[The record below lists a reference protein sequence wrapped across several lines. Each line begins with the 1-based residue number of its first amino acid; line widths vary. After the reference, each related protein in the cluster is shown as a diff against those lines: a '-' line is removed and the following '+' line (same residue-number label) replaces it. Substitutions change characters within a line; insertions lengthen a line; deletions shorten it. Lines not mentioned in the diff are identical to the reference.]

1 MTDSKFQ
8 PGSLV
13 RDNRLRVGKVVGG
26 SEAVVI
32 GGESVNVLTVD
43 FWGEEQKRPEQFLNP
58 LDGDSPEALLWNRPE
73 DLESWAGEAPLKLV
87 ALALSANGGSGK
99 LADIRL
105 KLDDRIPGLV
115 WDGWWRGVPAQMRK
129 LPEHFRINRVGK
141 DNEYSLL
148 TSVDKIPNANALK
161 SAGAPKKVPAKSAD
175 WKGWLESAT
184 HDPLPSR
191 FPTKQ
196 TADSIAG
203 WAVRWS
209 PETTEQ
215 ALLRLITSA
224 EELSATRDASAQVA
238 EGWLRAVAQTAL
250 RWREVGG
257 SDPRGYTAARVGEV
271 LARLAR
277 IAGDRTPQDL
287 LLRAGAIGSDTD
299 SWRRGFLAGIWE
311 SFEGED
317 ARDMYL
323 SSAALLGRQAR
334 ADLAKEMF
342 LAAFGPDFSQRR
354 YSELDRLLDTLTEEH
369 RAQLLREI
377 VASATVAQMGGVLDY
392 VAQSRH
398 SSGSDN
404 LALRLVA
411 ALTLKDEQGE
421 FAKRTSTELAKA
433 LDDPQ
438 RLEIPF
444 EATFSAVVSKIE
456 EAGLSA
462 KAAAQVRSAEAQAQV
477 EQERREQERLRQQVR
492 ERNAELAASRLESR
506 LEIRQDMLLAIGEV
520 LQSIFHR
527 NGSGELAG
535 DVAAG
540 LSLALRAGDAEPLGS
555 PGEAVEYNPELHQL
569 DKGAPGS
576 GLVRIVAPGVVYR
589 SGSRG
594 DRVLLKAQVKHEAGQ
609 WKS

>member
-32 GGESVNVLTVD
+32 GGESVNILTVD

-73 DLESWAGEAPLKLV
+73 DLESWAGEAPLKLL
-87 ALALSANGGSGK
+87 ALALSVNGGSGK
-99 LADIRL
+99 VADIRE
-105 KLDDRIPGLV
+105 KLSGRVIDELQ
-115 WDGWWRGVPAQMRK
+115 WDNWWKKRTKPISN
-129 LPEHFRINRVGK
+129 LPTHFKTVKTGK
-141 DNEYSLL
+141 GNEYELL
-148 TSVDKIPNANALK
+148 S
-161 SAGAPKKVPAKSAD
+161 SADDVPPDWAPPAKPKAVKPAD
-175 WKGWLESAT
+175 WKKWLESSI
-184 HDPLPSR
+184 HGPPPGR
-191 FPTKQ
+191 FPTRQAANSFAKL
-196 TADSIAG
+196 
-203 WAVRWS
+203 S
-209 PETTEQ
+209 PKTIEQ
-215 ALLRLITSA
+215 ALLRLITSV
-224 EELSATRDASAQVA
+224 EELSAAGNLSAQAA
-238 EGWLRAVAQTAL
+238 EGWLRAVAQASM
-250 RWREVGG
+250 RWREVGD

-271 LARLAR
+271 IGRLAR
-277 IAGDRTPQDL
+277 AAANRAPQDL
-287 LLRAGAIGSDTD
+287 LLQAGALDGETD
-299 SWRRGFLAGIWE
+299 AWRRGFLAGLWE

-317 ARDMYL
+317 ARQLYL
-323 SSAALLGRQAR
+323 SSSAVLGRQAR
-334 ADLAKEMF
+334 ADLARETF
-342 LAAFGPDFSQRR
+342 AAAFGPDFSDRR
-354 YSELDRLLDTLTEEH
+354 HAELDRLLDALPEGE
-369 RAQLLREI
+369 RAQLLREV
-377 VASATVAQMGGVLDY
+377 VASANAGQRDGVLQY
-392 VAQSRH
+392 VAGSRH
-398 SSGSDN
+398 ADG
-404 LALRLVA
+404 AKRMPLRIMA
-411 ALTLKDEQGE
+411 ALMLSDGRGD
-421 FAKRTSTELAKA
+421 FAARTSVELADA
-433 LDDPQ
+433 LARPELFGAEIEAL
-438 RLEIPF
+438 LEDTSF
-444 EATFSAVVSKIE
+444 RVEAVVALKLSQSEEARKSL
-456 EAGLSA
+456 EAGL
-462 KAAAQVRSAEAQAQV
+462 
-477 EQERREQERLRQQVR
+477 EQERQEQERLRQQVR
-492 ERNAELAASRLESR
+492 ERNAELAASREESR